1 MKLLHP
7 LPKSFTNMLRRDACM
22 SLNML
27 TLLLVAAALLSGCAT
42 NTSQPVLKARYEAA
56 RSIEKVELIYNEEDQ
71 LIVTDGGGSG
81 LTGFAGLLGPIGA
94 ILALTVDT
102 SSRMGMA
109 ARTDQRSKEFTAA
122 LKSSGAAMTLNRQ
135 FAEQL
140 ATRLRSSGRE
150 VKVTPFM
157 RATGQLAEM
166 QVPELRPTPGYS
178 TLILRITTAYS
189 AADATSSFK
198 PFVLVEQL
206 LRNEQQAVIHQASSF
221 ADVTEPAYFMYDG
234 LLKDTAGAHQG
245 LKQGLD
251 RVVQP
256 AYAGMF
262 GDDEPRTARSATTQT
277 AASTRTEAAQA
288 R

>member
-7 LPKSFTNMLRRDACM
+7 LPRSFTNVLRRDASM

-42 NTSQPVLKARYEAA
+42 NTSQPAMKARYEAA

-94 ILALTVDT
+94 ILALTIDT
-102 SSRMGMA
+102 NSRMTMA

-122 LKSSGAAMTLNRQ
+122 VRNSGATMTLNRR
-135 FAEQL
+135 FAERL
-140 ATRLRSSGRE
+140 AARLRDSGRE

-178 TLILRITTAYS
+178 TLILRITTAYGAS
-189 AADATSSFK
+189 DATSSFK

-206 LRNEQQAVIHQASSF
+206 LRNEQQAVVHQTSSF
-221 ADVTEPAYFMYDG
+221 ADVTEPTYFLYEG

-245 LKQGLD
+245 LRQGLD
-251 RVVQP
+251 RIVQP

-262 GDDEPRTARSATTQT
+262 GDDEPRTVRTATTQT
-277 AASTRTEAAQA
+277 AASAPTEAAQA

>member
-7 LPKSFTNMLRRDACM
+7 LSRSFMNMLREDAGM
-22 SLNML
+22 SLKTL
-27 TLLLVAAALLSGCAT
+27 TPLLVAAALLSGCAM
-42 NTSQPVLKARYEAA
+42 NTAQPALQARHEAA
-56 RSIEKVELIYNEEDQ
+56 RAIEKVELIYNVEDQ

-94 ILALTVDT
+94 ILALTIDT
-102 SSRMGMA
+102 NSRMSMA
-109 ARTDQRSKEFTAA
+109 DRTDRRSKEFTAA
-122 LKSSGAAMTLNRQ
+122 VRNSGAAMALNRK

-140 ATRLRSSGRE
+140 AARLRESGRE

-178 TLILRITTAYS
+178 TLILRITTAYGAS
-189 AADATSSFK
+189 DATSSFK

-206 LRNEQQAVIHQASSF
+206 LRNEQQAVVHQTSSF
-221 ADVTEPAYFMYDG
+221 ADVTEPTYFLYEG
-234 LLKDTAGAHQG
+234 LLKDTAGAHEG

-262 GDDEPRTARSATTQT
+262 GDDEPRATRSATTQT
-277 AASTRTEAAQA
+277 AALGAN
-288 R
+288 

>member
-1 MKLLHP
+1 MELLNP
-7 LPKSFTNMLRRDACM
+7 LTRSFMHMLREDADM
-22 SLNML
+22 SLKAL
-27 TLLLVAAALLSGCAT
+27 ISLLVAAALLSGCAT
-42 NTSQPVLKARYEAA
+42 STSQPALQTRHVAT
-56 RSIEKVELIYNEEDQ
+56 RSIEKVELVYNEEDQ

-81 LTGFAGLLGPIGA
+81 LTGFAGFLGPIGA
-94 ILALTVDT
+94 LLALSIDT
-102 SSRMGMA
+102 NSRMTMA

-122 LKSSGAAMTLNRQ
+122 VKNSGATMALNRQ
-135 FAEQL
+135 FAERL
-140 ATRLRSSGRE
+140 AARLRDSGRE
-150 VKVTPFM
+150 VKLTPFM

-206 LRNEQQAVIHQASSF
+206 LRNEQQAVVHQASSF
-221 ADVTEPAYFMYDG
+221 ADVTEPTYFMYDG
-234 LLKDTAGAHQG
+234 LLKDTAAAHQG

-262 GDDEPRTARSATTQT
+262 GDDEPRTVRAASTQT
-277 AASTRTEAAQA
+277 AASSSTEAAQA

>member
-7 LPKSFTNMLRRDACM
+7 LSRSFMNMLCEDAGM
-22 SLNML
+22 SLKTL
-27 TLLLVAAALLSGCAT
+27 TPLLVAAALLSGCAM
-42 NTSQPVLKARYEAA
+42 NTAQPALQARHEATRA
-56 RSIEKVELIYNEEDQ
+56 IEKVELIYNVEDQ

-94 ILALTVDT
+94 ILALTIDT
-102 SSRMGMA
+102 NSRMSMA
-109 ARTDQRSKEFTAA
+109 DRTDRRSKEFTAA
-122 LKSSGAAMTLNRQ
+122 VRNSGAAMALNRK

-140 ATRLRSSGRE
+140 AARLRESGRE

-178 TLILRITTAYS
+178 TLILRITTAYGAS
-189 AADATSSFK
+189 DATSSFK

-206 LRNEQQAVIHQASSF
+206 LRNEQQAVVHQTSSF
-221 ADVTEPAYFMYDG
+221 ADVTEPTYFLYEG
-234 LLKDTAGAHQG
+234 LLKDTAGAHEG

-262 GDDEPRTARSATTQT
+262 GDDEPRATRSATTQT
-277 AASTRTEAAQA
+277 AALGAN
-288 R
+288 

>member
-7 LPKSFTNMLRRDACM
+7 LSRSFMNMLREDAGM
-22 SLNML
+22 SLKTL
-27 TLLLVAAALLSGCAT
+27 TPLLVAAALLSGCAT
-42 NTSQPVLKARYEAA
+42 NTAQPALQARHEATRA
-56 RSIEKVELIYNEEDQ
+56 IEKVELIYNVEDQ

-94 ILALTVDT
+94 ILALTIDT
-102 SSRMGMA
+102 NSRMSMA
-109 ARTDQRSKEFTAA
+109 DRTDRRSKEFTAA
-122 LKSSGAAMTLNRQ
+122 VRNSGAAMALNRK

-140 ATRLRSSGRE
+140 AARLRESGRE

-178 TLILRITTAYS
+178 TLILRITTAYGAS
-189 AADATSSFK
+189 DATSSFK

-206 LRNEQQAVIHQASSF
+206 LRNEQQAVVHQTSSF
-221 ADVTEPAYFMYDG
+221 ADVTEPTYFLYEG
-234 LLKDTAGAHQG
+234 LLKDTAGAHEG

-262 GDDEPRTARSATTQT
+262 GDDEPRATRSATTQT
-277 AASTRTEAAQA
+277 AALGAN
-288 R
+288 

>member
-1 MKLLHP
+1 M
-7 LPKSFTNMLRRDACM
+7 NMLRADAGM
-22 SLNML
+22 SLKTL
-27 TLLLVAAALLSGCAT
+27 TPLLVVAALLSGCAT
-42 NTSQPVLKARYEAA
+42 NTAQPALQIRHEATRA
-56 RSIEKVELIYNEEDQ
+56 IEKVELIYNDEDQ

-102 SSRMGMA
+102 NSRMSMA
-109 ARTDQRSKEFTAA
+109 DRTDRRSKEFTAA
-122 LKSSGAAMTLNRQ
+122 VRNSGAAMSLNRK
-135 FAEQL
+135 FAERL
-140 ATRLRSSGRE
+140 AARLRESGRE

-178 TLILRITTAYS
+178 TLILRITTAYGAS
-189 AADATSSFK
+189 DATSSFK

-206 LRNEQQAVIHQASSF
+206 LRNEQQAVVHQTSSF
-221 ADVTEPAYFMYDG
+221 ADVTEPTYFLYEG
-234 LLKDTAGAHQG
+234 LLKDTAGAHEG

-262 GDDEPRTARSATTQT
+262 GDDAPRTARSATTQT
-277 AASTRTEAAQA
+277 AALDAN
-288 R
+288 

>member
-7 LPKSFTNMLRRDACM
+7 LPRSFMNMLRADAGM
-22 SLNML
+22 SLKTL
-27 TLLLVAAALLSGCAT
+27 TPLLVVAALLSGCAT
-42 NTSQPVLKARYEAA
+42 NTAQPALQIRHEATRA
-56 RSIEKVELIYNEEDQ
+56 IEKVELIYNDEDQ

-102 SSRMGMA
+102 NSRMSMA
-109 ARTDQRSKEFTAA
+109 DRTDRRSKEFTAA
-122 LKSSGAAMTLNRQ
+122 VRNSGAAMSLNRK
-135 FAEQL
+135 FAERL
-140 ATRLRSSGRE
+140 AARLRESGRE

-178 TLILRITTAYS
+178 TLILRITTAYGAS
-189 AADATSSFK
+189 DATSSFK

-206 LRNEQQAVIHQASSF
+206 LRNEQQAVVHQTSSF
-221 ADVTEPAYFMYDG
+221 ADVTEPTYFLYEG
-234 LLKDTAGAHQG
+234 LLKDTAGAHEG

-262 GDDEPRTARSATTQT
+262 GDDAPRTARSATTQT
-277 AASTRTEAAQA
+277 AALDAN
-288 R
+288 

>member
-7 LPKSFTNMLRRDACM
+7 LSRSFMNMLREDASM
-22 SLNML
+22 SLKTL
-27 TLLLVAAALLSGCAT
+27 TPLLVAAALLSGCAT
-42 NTSQPVLKARYEAA
+42 NTAQPALQARHEATRA
-56 RSIEKVELIYNEEDQ
+56 IEKVELIYNVEDQ

-94 ILALTVDT
+94 ILALTIDT
-102 SSRMGMA
+102 NSRMSMA
-109 ARTDQRSKEFTAA
+109 DRTDRRSKEFTAA
-122 LKSSGAAMTLNRQ
+122 VRNSGAAMALNKK
-135 FAEQL
+135 FAERL
-140 ATRLRSSGRE
+140 AARLRESGRE

-178 TLILRITTAYS
+178 TLILRITTAYGAS
-189 AADATSSFK
+189 DATSSFK

-206 LRNEQQAVIHQASSF
+206 LRNEQQSVVHQTSSF
-221 ADVTEPAYFMYDG
+221 ADVTEPTYFLYEG
-234 LLKDTAGAHQG
+234 LLKDTAGAHEG

-262 GDDEPRTARSATTQT
+262 GDDEPRTARSANTQT
-277 AASTRTEAAQA
+277 AALGAN
-288 R
+288 

>member
-7 LPKSFTNMLRRDACM
+7 LPKSFTSMLRRDACM

-109 ARTDQRSKEFTAA
+109 ARTDQRSK
-122 LKSSGAAMTLNRQ
+122 
-135 FAEQL
+135 
-140 ATRLRSSGRE
+140 
-150 VKVTPFM
+150 
-157 RATGQLAEM
+157 
-166 QVPELRPTPGYS
+166 
-178 TLILRITTAYS
+178 
-189 AADATSSFK
+189 
-198 PFVLVEQL
+198 
-206 LRNEQQAVIHQASSF
+206 
-221 ADVTEPAYFMYDG
+221 
-234 LLKDTAGAHQG
+234 
-245 LKQGLD
+245 
-251 RVVQP
+251 
-256 AYAGMF
+256 
-262 GDDEPRTARSATTQT
+262 
-277 AASTRTEAAQA
+277 
-288 R
+288 

>member
-1 MKLLHP
+1 M
-7 LPKSFTNMLRRDACM
+7 
-22 SLNML
+22 
-27 TLLLVAAALLSGCAT
+27 
-42 NTSQPVLKARYEAA
+42 KARYEAA

-94 ILALTVDT
+94 ILALTIDT
-102 SSRMGMA
+102 NSRMTMA

-122 LKSSGAAMTLNRQ
+122 VRNSGATMTLNRR
-135 FAEQL
+135 FAERL
-140 ATRLRSSGRE
+140 AARLRDSGRE

-178 TLILRITTAYS
+178 TLILRITTAYGAS
-189 AADATSSFK
+189 DATSSFK

-206 LRNEQQAVIHQASSF
+206 LRNEQQAVVHQTSSF
-221 ADVTEPAYFMYDG
+221 ADVTEPTYFLYEG

-245 LKQGLD
+245 LRQGLD
-251 RVVQP
+251 RIVQP

-262 GDDEPRTARSATTQT
+262 GDDEPRTVRTATTQT
-277 AASTRTEAAQA
+277 AASAPTEAAQA